1 MLDGEP
7 ALDVDAERRPEQ
19 RRLDVV
25 HGQCIAREQDLH
37 EPELDE
43 PRQVTPSPG
52 VDDGGSRDDDDAPAG
67 FPDLFHLGGDRADQ
81 DLLGF
86 SAETSLAMNVKILVC
101 RDRSSG
107 VTLTPWWPTTI
118 SSPGVAP

>member
-67 FPDLFHLGGDRADQ
+67 LPDLFHLGGDRA
-81 DLLGF
+81 
-86 SAETSLAMNVKILVC
+86 
-101 RDRSSG
+101 SG